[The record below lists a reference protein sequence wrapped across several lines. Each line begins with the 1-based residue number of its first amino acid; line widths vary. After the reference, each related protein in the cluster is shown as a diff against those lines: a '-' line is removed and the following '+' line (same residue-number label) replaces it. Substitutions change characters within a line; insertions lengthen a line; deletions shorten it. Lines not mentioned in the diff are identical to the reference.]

1 MYPSIYNAIMMQEMI
16 SRGAWSVCIICTY
29 LLNVVLRNMFFIDE
43 FSRGMIE
50 EYYNLNIAEQLC
62 R

>member
-1 MYPSIYNAIMMQEMI
+1 MVDCCA
-16 SRGAWSVCIICTY
+16 CT
-29 LLNVVLRNMFFIDE
+29 IDE

-50 EYYNLNIAEQLC
+50 EYYNLNIAEQVS